1 MRTAFFALA
10 LVGAPAMAVPLS
22 VPVGENWVFALDHGQ
37 PVRARKVVSAARPAR
52 GEVKVTVRALFGTM
66 MTVTNN
72 SRQGYTFKAE
82 LIGADGNAVTAPG
95 AIFRLLDRSR
105 IGKTCT
111 IEFLRDGAPQ
121 SATIVPQERVEPGRE
136 EAGSA

>member
-10 LVGAPAMAVPLS
+10 LVAAPAMAVPLS

-82 LIGADGNAVTAPG
+82 LIGADGNAVTARTCTLPPG
-95 AIFRLLDRSR
+95 NQPTLESWPQAAAAVR
-105 IGKTCT
+105 IGDFKPSK
-111 IEFLRDGAPQ
+111 G
-121 SATIVPQERVEPGRE
+121 GRC
-136 EAGSA
+136 